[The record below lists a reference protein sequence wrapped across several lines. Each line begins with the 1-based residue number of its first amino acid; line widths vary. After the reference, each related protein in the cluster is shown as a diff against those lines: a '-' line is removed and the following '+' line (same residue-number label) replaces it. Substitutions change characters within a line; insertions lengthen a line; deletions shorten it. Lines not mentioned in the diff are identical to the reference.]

1 MVLVEQCWL
10 HGLEGIAVVVVAAAV
25 VVVVVEAFAG
35 VVVGIHLVANES
47 VAVVVLEPL

>member
-25 VVVVVEAFAG
+25 VVVVEAFAG

-47 VAVVVLEPL
+47 AAVVVLEPL